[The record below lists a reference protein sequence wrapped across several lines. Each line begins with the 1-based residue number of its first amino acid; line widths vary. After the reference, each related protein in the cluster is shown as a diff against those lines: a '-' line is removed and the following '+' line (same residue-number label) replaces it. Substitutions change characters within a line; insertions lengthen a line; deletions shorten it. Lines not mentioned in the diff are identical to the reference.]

1 MIENPNEWFYN
12 SAKYAIDNKNQIQ
25 YGCVFL
31 LRKDAP
37 DKVQEDYKKYIKLI
51 KKSFFSLGIG
61 VFKPYNCNGL
71 VGYKLIGFNDNL
83 NDFEKEQADI
93 MKKLIDN
100 GCISNEPFI

>member
-37 DKVQEDYKKYIKLI
+37 DKVQEDYKKYIILI
-51 KKSFFSLGIG
+51 KKSFF
-61 VFKPYNCNGL
+61 
-71 VGYKLIGFNDNL
+71 
-83 NDFEKEQADI
+83 
-93 MKKLIDN
+93 
-100 GCISNEPFI
+100 